1 MNGKRI
7 AGLCLMFLGCSI
19 MSGCITIEQ
28 EIFLNADGSGEMVM
42 YLSFPDLPEDMS
54 KQSPGKSPE
63 EELAKMKQ
71 ELTALIPASLKLKE
85 VKEVRQNGVRGFY
98 ALLQFKQLK
107 DVENLLANFGK
118 STVKEG
124 EFGDSVLWSIAVERA
139 GDKNHFTQKFLMSVE
154 DKKKGAAPADKTAGA
169 KPAETKPGEAKEAE
183 AKPGEAKPGED
194 KAAEGMK
201 DFEEQLKPLI
211 LSLMRLR
218 FTLHTPAPITSS
230 NADIVMN
237 GNTAIW
243 NGSLSKFAK
252 DKTPIE
258 MKVSY

>member
-1 MNGKRI
+1 MNGKRVV
-7 AGLCLMFLGCSI
+7 GLCLMFLGCSI

-28 EIFLNADGSGEMVM
+28 EIYLNADGSGEMVM

-71 ELTALIPASLKLKE
+71 ELTAMIPPALKLKE
-85 VKEVRQNGVRGFY
+85 IKEVRQNGVRGFY
-98 ALLQFKQLK
+98 AILQFKQLQE
-107 DVENLLANFGK
+107 VENLLANFGK
-118 STVKEG
+118 RSVKEG
-124 EFGDSVLWSIAVERA
+124 EFGDGVSWNVAVERA
-139 GDKNHFTQKFLMSVE
+139 GDKTHFTQKFLMTME
-154 DKKKGAAPADKTAGA
+154 EKKKAAPADKNAEA
-169 KPAETKPGEAKEAE
+169 KPAEAKPDETKPTE
-183 AKPGEAKPGED
+183 
-194 KAAEGMK
+194 KAQEKMSQ

-218 FTLHTPAPITSS
+218 FTLHTPSPILSS
-230 NADIVMN
+230 NADIVI
-237 GNTAIW
+237 GGRTAIW

-258 MKVSY
+258 MKASY